1 MRKPEGV
8 QNGIYYL
15 FDCLNGTIGGELI
28 TADEVSARLYGDG
41 RTLTE
46 NELKI
51 IAANYEAELFKYE
64 YRDGE
69 EVERRQLTR
78 LAEW

>member
-46 NELKI
+46 NEL
-51 IAANYEAELFKYE
+51 
-64 YRDGE
+64 
-69 EVERRQLTR
+69 
-78 LAEW
+78 